1 MRALAVIIFLVISTG
16 AFAQQD
22 TTRVFV
28 VVDQSAEFPGGIDN
42 FYSYLNKNMR
52 FDKETKKQRKAGKI
66 FAEFVI
72 KEDGWVDKTSVRI
85 VPPVAGS
92 SDPTQQG
99 ADMPDDVDQEVI
111 RVIRESPKWI
121 PGKRM
126 NKAVHQRFVLPVKL
140 K

>member
-1 MRALAVIIFLVISTG
+1 MRILSFAIFLVGSIC
-16 AFAQQD
+16 AFGQQENGQ
-22 TTRVFV
+22 VFV

-66 FAEFVI
+66 FVEFVV
-72 KEDGWVDKTSVRI
+72 KEDGGVDKESVRI
-85 VPPVAGS
+85 IPPLAGS

-99 ADMPDDVDQEVI
+99 ADMPEEVDQEVL
-111 RVIRESPKWI
+111 RVIRDSPKWI
-121 PGKRM
+121 AAKRM
-126 NKAVHQRFVLPVKL
+126 NQSVQQRFVLPVKL

>member
-1 MRALAVIIFLVISTG
+1 MKLLALGILFAISTC
-16 AFAQQD
+16 AFGQQD
-22 TTRVFV
+22 STKVFV

-66 FAEFVI
+66 FVEFVV
-72 KEDGWVDKTSVRI
+72 KEDGSVDKQSVRI

-92 SDPTQQG
+92 SDPTQKG
-99 ADMPDDVDQEVI
+99 VDMPDEVDQEVI
-111 RVIRESPKWI
+111 RVISECPKWI

-126 NKAVHQRFVLPVKL
+126 NQPVHQRFVLPVKL

>member
-1 MRALAVIIFLVISTG
+1 MRLLALAIFLVFNIC
-16 AFAQQD
+16 AFGQQD
-22 TTRVFV
+22 STKVFV

-52 FDKETKKQRKAGKI
+52 FDKETKKQRKSGKI
-66 FAEFVI
+66 FVEFVVR
-72 KEDGWVDKTSVRI
+72 EDGSVDKESVRI

-92 SDPTQQG
+92 NDPTQQG
-99 ADMPDDVDQEVI
+99 ADMPEEVDQEVI